1 MPALEEGAIV
11 AKELA
16 PIDTSSLS
24 ESIRVSDYEIDGD
37 RVSAK
42 LKAGGVDYSSTFF
55 SKTGKRGNVVDYA
68 MQQESIHN
76 FIGQSIPTIID
87 RLES

>member
-1 MPALEEGAIV
+1 MEEGAMV

-24 ESIRVSDYEIDGD
+24 ESIRVSNYNIDGD
-37 RVSAK
+37 RVTVK
-42 LKAGGVDYSSTFF
+42 LIAGGIDYSHTYF
-55 SKTGKRGNVVDYA
+55 SSTGKIGNVVDYA

-76 FIGQSIPTIID
+76 FMGQSIPTIID
-87 RLES
+87 RIENS

>member
-1 MPALEEGAIV
+1 MV

-24 ESIRVSDYEIDGD
+24 ESIRVSDYHIDGD
-37 RVSAK
+37 RVSVK
-42 LKAGGVDYSSTFF
+42 LIAGGVDYSHTYFSSTG
-55 SKTGKRGNVVDYA
+55 KTGHVVDYA

-76 FIGQSIPTIID
+76 FIGQSIPTIVENI
-87 RLES
+87 LF